1 MVIGPSVDYDP
12 ETDRI
17 VVDPN
22 RYMDRGAKVR
32 RADMDD
38 DTYAQALE
46 QMILNSL
53 NVLLK
58 RGVKGL
64 YLYAVNPRLRD
75 KLLALQSA
83 AKSTEE

>member
-1 MVIGPSVDYDP
+1 
-12 ETDRI
+12 
-17 VVDPN
+17 
-22 RYMDRGAKVR
+22 
-32 RADMDD
+32 MDD

-64 YLYAVNPRLRD
+64 YLYAVNLRLRD
-75 KLLALQSA
+75 KLLALQAA